1 MEMTASEFARIG
13 VFETPAPD
21 GVFELRT
28 PLLKQGITTNT
39 RAKTDH
45 LEICIKVYADG
56 GENEMHRHTSD
67 DHAFVV
73 LSGKAVFH
81 VGSDDNVKVINKF
94 QGIMLPQ
101 NTDYWFQSAEPNLVM
116 LKVTS
121 NIPGAKNV
129 LKDLSFIPEWIPLPG
144 VFFPDNAR

>member
-1 MEMTASEFARIG
+1 MEMTASEFSRIG
-13 VFETPAPD
+13 IFETPSRE
-21 GVFELRT
+21 GVFDLRT
-28 PLLKQGITTNT
+28 PLLRQGITTDT

-56 GENEMHRHTSD
+56 GENKMHRHTSI

-81 VGSDDNVKVINKF
+81 VGTDDNVKVLNKYE
-94 QGIMLPQ
+94 GIMLPQ

-116 LKVTS
+116 LKVTA
-121 NIPGAKNV
+121 NIAGAENI
-129 LKDLSFIPEWIPLPG
+129 LKDLSFIPERIALPG
-144 VFFPDNAR
+144 MFFPDHVG